1 MATPLYKK
9 LKKQGT
15 SIYAFPGAEED
26 INQKNENYKIY
37 FSKFCLINLPKSQTA
52 LDDEPKRWDFQESF
66 YTSSENTPSSYG
78 DRVINSLRNYVANHE
93 TTIKETLINDNEFL
107 YDNSVLKTTTER
119 IFFKW
124 CKKLNLIQ
132 FEEALEGDEY
142 FENLQEFE
150 PNNVN
155 DNNFFPENLWKERE
169 VFDSYISKFYESP
182 NITNKLEVEYK
193 GSVNYK
199 EGDFIEFYDIQNSEF
214 PEVEKYLKV
223 LQVLQPNSSEGFR
236 VIYDIEFTGS
246 QQIETEGYSELV
258 YNKLVRYI
266 GEIQGNNNVVS
277 QNQFFDQT
285 MAFIGDDAGETPD
298 ILFRT
303 TFDNNYSPNL
313 QYPLLP
319 SQFQPEIQGA
329 ENFNSPIN
337 KNPQDFPG
345 DQFAQYDN
353 DNNLDEYNYLNKS
366 GDVVR
371 RSGEYFGVSGDR
383 DNIQYNGDTID
394 GISLDFNTDH
404 YVKMNIIGSE
414 ISNFDEFNTT
424 LVNDEFPKDFD
435 FNAILWYYDVE
446 DVNGNVATNLY
457 GISFLDNPQNNEVNT
472 GSEFPPLKKL
482 VATNKKDGTAYQF
495 SLNRHTTIS
504 SEQPQPKFT
513 NENVNNLFGFNL
525 FNEALRRLI
534 VFNDSA
540 QKIISDSE
548 KLQSEVNNLKQLVYT
563 STDLQQINARINN
576 LDNLLRLFSTNQI
589 TDSDSIKVRKNNS
602 VSPPEIQL
610 INTEGRYSQINYI
623 QTSNLFDSSGVLP
636 QSIDVP
642 DGKDFL
648 VFVENDDKI
657 NQSFT
662 SGDNLTIFLNQDLS
676 FKQTAKFIIEG
687 SEDSTQNKK
696 LNLLITYSDNQN
708 TPTLREAFTS
718 LDLPVYFNETQRKNT
733 TSFKWKQINQD
744 IESMSL
750 SSNGQT
756 VSLGVSRVSGLK
768 PGDNILIEN
777 VLIDENKDI
786 KIDGQYK
793 IESIDIPQKIINVDY
808 TQNRNLT
815 TYIDSET
822 SNGNLSNGDVIEE
835 YYTMGSFRLNKGW
848 EITITRIDEL
858 PTSTF
863 NERYLIDVKPKN

>member
-1 MATPLYKK
+1 
-9 LKKQGT
+9 
-15 SIYAFPGAEED
+15 
-26 INQKNENYKIY
+26 
-37 FSKFCLINLPKSQTA
+37 
-52 LDDEPKRWDFQESF
+52 
-66 YTSSENTPSSYG
+66 
-78 DRVINSLRNYVANHE
+78 
-93 TTIKETLINDNEFL
+93 
-107 YDNSVLKTTTER
+107 
-119 IFFKW
+119 
-124 CKKLNLIQ
+124 
-132 FEEALEGDEY
+132 
-142 FENLQEFE
+142 
-150 PNNVN
+150 
-155 DNNFFPENLWKERE
+155 
-169 VFDSYISKFYESP
+169 
-182 NITNKLEVEYK
+182 
-193 GSVNYK
+193 
-199 EGDFIEFYDIQNSEF
+199 
-214 PEVEKYLKV
+214 
-223 LQVLQPNSSEGFR
+223 
-236 VIYDIEFTGS
+236 
-246 QQIETEGYSELV
+246 
-258 YNKLVRYI
+258 
-266 GEIQGNNNVVS
+266 
-277 QNQFFDQT
+277 
-285 MAFIGDDAGETPD
+285 
-298 ILFRT
+298 
-303 TFDNNYSPNL
+303 
-313 QYPLLP
+313 
-319 SQFQPEIQGA
+319 
-329 ENFNSPIN
+329 
-337 KNPQDFPG
+337 
-345 DQFAQYDN
+345 
-353 DNNLDEYNYLNKS
+353 
-366 GDVVR
+366 
-371 RSGEYFGVSGDR
+371 
-383 DNIQYNGDTID
+383 
-394 GISLDFNTDH
+394 
-404 YVKMNIIGSE
+404 
-414 ISNFDEFNTT
+414 
-424 LVNDEFPKDFD
+424 
-435 FNAILWYYDVE
+435 
-446 DVNGNVATNLY
+446 
-457 GISFLDNPQNNEVNT
+457 
-472 GSEFPPLKKL
+472 
-482 VATNKKDGTAYQF
+482 
-495 SLNRHTTIS
+495 
-504 SEQPQPKFT
+504 
-513 NENVNNLFGFNL
+513 VNNLFGFNL

-623 QTSNLFDSSGVLP
+623 ETSNLFDNSGVIP

-648 VFVENDDKI
+648 VVVENNDKI